1 MAARKKK
8 AKKKATRAK
17 SKTKKTQQGRK
28 KAKKKRSSKTRRR
41 KVTTKGKKRRPAKK
55 TVRRKK
61 AAKKKLKR
69 RKTKP
74 RPSKWDGDKV
84 LAERLIEVR
93 EEQGLTRVTVCEETG
108 ISYESLSGYEL
119 CDEHPPFWRVR
130 RLAIYYGVS
139 LDYFAGRT
147 DNQ

>member
-8 AKKKATRAK
+8 AAKA
-17 SKTKKTQQGRK
+17 RK
-28 KAKKKRSSKTRRR
+28 PAKKKRASKTRRR
-41 KVTTKGKKRRPAKK
+41 KVATKGKKRRPAKK
-55 TVRRKK
+55 TVRRKTRRKK

-74 RPSKWDGDKV
+74 RLSKWDGDKI
-84 LAERLIEVR
+84 LAERLISVR

-147 DNQ
+147 DRQ

>member
-8 AKKKATRAK
+8 AKKKKATKAK
-17 SKTKKTQQGRK
+17 RKTKKTQQGRK
-28 KAKKKRSSKTRRR
+28 EAKKKRQ
-41 KVTTKGKKRRPAKK
+41 KK
-55 TVRRKK
+55 TAQQKMP
-61 AAKKKLKR
+61 KR

-74 RPSKWDGDKV
+74 RPSKWDGDKI
-84 LAERLIEVR
+84 LAERLISVR
-93 EEQGLTRVTVCEETG
+93 EEQGLTRVTVCEETA

-119 CDEHPPFWRVR
+119 GDEHPPFWRVR

-147 DNQ
+147 DRQ